1 MIRGDINGASP
12 RRGGAH
18 IFYEGEIHLMQTAS
32 ARDERFR
39 PIALGAEIFY
49 ALFSAYLVVSGAV
62 TGNSYRLT
70 MGIGTYFLYPL
81 FWAFYKLFHLRRGYQ
96 MEFCV
101 FFFTFL
107 AYPLGGTAEFYQKIQ
122 GFDKVAHTLSGV
134 FVAMLALTLFLI
146 LQRKR
151 PLKEHSVP
159 TAVLFVFFAS
169 MAVAGLFELC
179 EWTAAALTG
188 RDLQCVLTTGVN
200 DTMQDMLVCLIGT
213 LLFCPLIPRFY
224 RGGYDPLTGAVAG
237 FLEKNGLC
245 ARGE

>member
-12 RRGGAH
+12 RRGGAR

-146 LQRKR
+146 LQKKR

-213 LLFCPLIPRFY
+213 ALFCPLIPRFY

-245 ARGE
+245 TAGE